1 MTSTCSPS
9 PLLQGILA
17 DRAREAIRRIARELP
32 ETLETPDLADG
43 EAGLAVC
50 FAALDRWEPGRGYL
64 DRAERHV
71 EAALNQISS
80 RPIPPGLFQGLAG
93 VAWTLRNLGVENLD
107 ELLEGIDAAL
117 LGWAAHPAL
126 SSDRVEGLVGLG
138 VYALSGPATPT
149 LQALLE
155 KVVTRLVDQADG
167 LWFTPPERLNSSQR
181 ECFPLGCI
189 DLGPAHGLPG
199 PLGFL
204 GMARS
209 RLGDQAEALTGKVE
223 SAMQWLLHQRNA
235 PVESFA
241 FPPML
246 SPPPVI
252 TARDAHPCRIGWC
265 YGDLGLGYSL
275 LRLAD
280 DWSRADWREIALE
293 VLRLAAQRPLERAGM
308 HDACLCH
315 GSAGNAHLF
324 HRLWRATEEPLFAEA
339 AQAYFR
345 WTLDFQQSGLGVG
358 GFSKR
363 IAPTRDGS
371 PGWAPVPGL
380 LVGAAGVAL
389 ALMSAVSDS
398 DTGWDG
404 FFLDPLRKQEQSIPA
419 PGC

>member
-1 MTSTCSPS
+1 MTFPRSPS
-9 PLLQGILA
+9 PLLLGILA

-32 ETLETPDLADG
+32 ESMDTPDLADG

-50 FAALDRWEPGRGYL
+50 FAALDRWDPGRGYL

-71 EAALNQISS
+71 EAALNQLSS

-93 VAWTLRNLGVENLD
+93 VAWTLRKLGVEGLE

-126 SSDRVEGLVGLG
+126 PNDRVEGLVGLG
-138 VYALSGPATPT
+138 VYALSGPATPS

-155 KVVTRLVDQADG
+155 KVVARLLEQAED
-167 LWFTPPERLNSSQR
+167 LWLTPPERLNSSQR
-181 ECFPLGCI
+181 DCFPSGCI
-189 DLGPAHGLPG
+189 DLGPAHGMPG

-204 GMARS
+204 GRARS
-209 RLGDQAEALTGKVE
+209 HLGDQAEGVTEKVE
-223 SAMQWLLHQRNA
+223 AAMHWLLHQRNA
-235 PVESFA
+235 PVEPFA
-241 FPPML
+241 YPPML
-246 SPPPVI
+246 PPPPVI
-252 TARDAHPCRIGWC
+252 TARDSHPCRIGWC

-275 LRLAD
+275 LSLAD
-280 DWSRADWREIALE
+280 DWGRMDWRETALE
-293 VLRLAAQRPLERAGM
+293 VLRLAARRPLEGAGM

-339 AQAYFR
+339 SLAYFR
-345 WTLDFQQSGLGVG
+345 WTLDFQQPVCGVG
-358 GFSKR
+358 GFPKR
-363 IAPTRDGS
+363 IAPAGDGS

-398 DTGWDG
+398 DTWWDG
-404 FFLDPLRKQEQSIPA
+404 FFLDPLRQQEQSVPA
-419 PGC
+419 SGR